1 MINKLKKMINKLKKM
16 INKLK
21 KIISFPSNV
30 LQKLILIQEALGRI
44 ESRQVVGRGNDKI
57 HNSEFR
63 VFSQWGE
70 DGIIQFL
77 IKNVKIKNK
86 IFVEFGVENYLQSNT
101 RFLVVSNN
109 WSGLVIDGSSKNI
122 EYIKRDSIYW
132 AHNLK
137 AVCRF
142 ITKDNINEI
151 LLKNGITDDI
161 GILSIDID
169 GNDYWV
175 WESINCI
182 SPRIVICEYNSI
194 FGKKVKVT
202 TPYRDDFVRNKYH
215 FSNTVYGASIAS
227 LVSLAKTK
235 GYSLVAGNSSGNN
248 IFFVREDLLTSEVKE
263 VGIDQ
268 VYQTSKF
275 REYFNKKG
283 SLTFDDFEQRRKNI
297 ENVKIFDLDAKSLI
311 KLKDLELV

>member
-1 MINKLKKMINKLKKM
+1 M
-16 INKLK
+16 LK
-21 KIISFPSNV
+21 KIKKILTFPSNV

-44 ESRQVVGRGNDKI
+44 ESRQVVGRNNDKI

-77 IKNVKIKNK
+77 IKTVKIKHK

-101 RFLVVSNN
+101 RFLLVNNN
-109 WSGLVIDGSSKNI
+109 WSGFVIDGSKKNI
-122 EYIKRDSIYW
+122 EYIKQDSIYW

-137 AVCRF
+137 AVCKF
-142 ITKDNINEI
+142 ITKDNINEL
-151 LLKNGITDDI
+151 LLKNGISDDI
-161 GILSIDID
+161 GILSVDID

-175 WESINCI
+175 WESINCV

-215 FSNTVYGASIAS
+215 FSNTVYGASISS
-227 LVSLAKTK
+227 LVSLAATK

-248 IFFVREDLLTSEVKE
+248 IFFVRNDLLTPEIREVS
-263 VGIDQ
+263 IDQ
-268 VYQTSKF
+268 VYQESKF
-275 REYFNKKG
+275 REYFSDNG
-283 SLTFDDFEQRRKNI
+283 NLTFDNFEQRRKKI
-297 ENVKIFDLDAKSLI
+297 ENVEIFELSTKSLVRLKDI
-311 KLKDLELV
+311 KLV